1 MTYFLKDCGREVSP
15 PAKEREDIAR
25 AVAETFATRPYIRFA
40 LFIEPYADG
49 SGDDSV
55 ELIAVPDGRFGIPL
69 IPWAATGCEE
79 FAYDLVAAL
88 GRDVDCCLDKCE
100 RARLSLIHRT
110 LTPIYR
116 RPDSAIEPADRYLTS
131 ARADAMIASSALRCH
146 RMNADH
152 VARHAARTVGQRAF
166 SRPPRHSAAKTTRR
180 PRSPTSSP
188 AQSGAGCFIAGAG
201 WIRPPGGSKPG
212 CLPPRVEPTSAKRM
226 LWRRRALR
234 IDSPTSCS
242 KTAAPPSASGCGG
255 CCRIHPIDRKRGGD
269 GYPFPPLFN
278 NVGSSVTSS

>member
-116 RPDSAIEPADRYLTS
+116 RPDSA
-131 ARADAMIASSALRCH
+131 
-146 RMNADH
+146 
-152 VARHAARTVGQRAF
+152 
-166 SRPPRHSAAKTTRR
+166 
-180 PRSPTSSP
+180 
-188 AQSGAGCFIAGAG
+188 
-201 WIRPPGGSKPG
+201 
-212 CLPPRVEPTSAKRM
+212 
-226 LWRRRALR
+226 
-234 IDSPTSCS
+234 
-242 KTAAPPSASGCGG
+242 SGCSG

>member
-25 AVAETFATRPYIRFA
+25 AAAETFATRPYIRFA

-55 ELIAVPDGRFGIPL
+55 ELIAVPDRRFGVPL
-69 IPWAATGCEE
+69 VPWAATGCEE

-110 LTPIYR
+110 LMPIYR

-131 ARADAMIASSALRCH
+131 ASAALGFPMGRTTPTCPSSARK
-146 RMNADH
+146 R
-152 VARHAARTVGQRAF
+152 VPTSSKG
-166 SRPPRHSAAKTTRR
+166 RPPRAGCISLSSCVRALSRR
-180 PRSPTSSP
+180 PRKSSD
-188 AQSGAGCFIAGAG
+188 
-201 WIRPPGGSKPG
+201 RH
-212 CLPPRVEPTSAKRM
+212 
-226 LWRRRALR
+226 
-234 IDSPTSCS
+234 
-242 KTAAPPSASGCGG
+242 KT
-255 CCRIHPIDRKRGGD
+255 H
-269 GYPFPPLFN
+269 
-278 NVGSSVTSS
+278 

>member
-152 VARHAARTVGQRAF
+152 VARHAARTVGQCLLAATSAF
-166 SRPPRHSAAKTTRR
+166 VGKDDPTATLPDILAGAIGCGVLHRRGWMDQATGRLEAWMSAAESGADIGEEDALEAACLANRFADELLENRR
-180 PRSPTSSP
+180 PAFRI
-188 AQSGAGCFIAGAG
+188 G
-201 WIRPPGGSKPG
+201 
-212 CLPPRVEPTSAKRM
+212 V
-226 LWRRRALR
+226 RRLLQ
-234 IDSPTSCS
+234 DTP
-242 KTAAPPSASGCGG
+242 
-255 CCRIHPIDRKRGGD
+255 DR
-269 GYPFPPLFN
+269 
-278 NVGSSVTSS
+278 

>member
-55 ELIAVPDGRFGIPL
+55 ELIAGPDGRFGIPL

-152 VARHAARTVGQRAF
+152 VARHAARTVGQCLLAATSAF
-166 SRPPRHSAAKTTRR
+166 GGKDDPTATLPDILAGAIGYGVLHRRGWMDQATGRLEAWMSAAESGADIGEEDALEAACLANRFADELLENRR
-180 PRSPTSSP
+180 PAFRI
-188 AQSGAGCFIAGAG
+188 G
-201 WIRPPGGSKPG
+201 
-212 CLPPRVEPTSAKRM
+212 V
-226 LWRRRALR
+226 RRLLQ
-234 IDSPTSCS
+234 DTP
-242 KTAAPPSASGCGG
+242 
-255 CCRIHPIDRKRGGD
+255 DR
-269 GYPFPPLFN
+269 
-278 NVGSSVTSS
+278 

>member
-1 MTYFLKDCGREVSP
+1 MTYFLKGCGREVSP
-15 PAKEREDIAR
+15 PAKERENIAR

-40 LFIEPYADG
+40 VLVEPYADG

-55 ELIAVPDGRFGIPL
+55 ELIAVPDMRFGIPL

-100 RARLSLIHRT
+100 RAGLSLIHRT

-116 RPDSAIEPADRYLTS
+116 RPDSAIEPADRYLAS

-152 VARHAARTVGQRAF
+152 VARHAVRTVGQCLLAATSAF
-166 SRPPRHSAAKTTRR
+166 GGKDDPTTALPDILAGAIGCGVLHRRGWMDLAAERLEAWMSAVEDGADIGEVDALEAACLANRFADELLENRR
-180 PRSPTSSP
+180 PAFR
-188 AQSGAGCFIAGAG
+188 I
-201 WIRPPGGSKPG
+201 
-212 CLPPRVEPTSAKRM
+212 E
-226 LWRRRALR
+226 ALR
-234 IDSPTSCS
+234 LPQNTS
-242 KTAAPPSASGCGG
+242 G
-255 CCRIHPIDRKRGGD
+255 R
-269 GYPFPPLFN
+269 
-278 NVGSSVTSS
+278 